1 MAVCAPAHEAEDFDE
16 VTAPHPKQRPLIR
29 IKRVCVFYICV
40 SAGGFLIS
48 FALDQ
53 DVQNISILIN
63 RAPQVMNASVDFK
76 ELRQGATGHQAA
88 ERVVAS
94 C

>member
-1 MAVCAPAHEAEDFDE
+1 LLVFNAGKDSVPRCIVASQFVSNDH
-16 VTAPHPKQRPLIR
+16 TRHIPHAFQKLA
-29 IKRVCVFYICV
+29 KELL
-40 SAGGFLIS
+40 GGFLIS

-76 ELRQGATGHQAA
+76 R
-88 ERVVAS
+88 
-94 C
+94 